1 MLESRHMRLQ
11 TCSTAKPW
19 LTTLLILVGTSSQQQ
34 SSTLAQ
40 TTLAQTTTGK
50 PSAVTGCV
58 AIERSLPPVGLEIAS
73 EQSTKWMSQLRTL
86 EKQTAALESEFK
98 NDVEVLLKACRM
110 AIEFQELYVEKDFAK
125 VDRLLELAESRLKE
139 IAAGNAPWSRG
150 SGRQVRGFR
159 SQVDGS
165 VQPVGLIL
173 PDNWQRVAEP
183 LPLYVWL
190 HGRGDKS
197 TDLHFICE
205 RLDKDGQITPQAA
218 IVVHPFGRQCIG
230 YKSAG
235 ETDVMEAIDFVCANY
250 PVDQRRI
257 VLMGFSMG
265 GAGVWHL
272 AAHYGQRFVAASA
285 GAGFAETARYQNLKP
300 EQFPVKYEQILWSIY
315 DVPGYT
321 QNLFNLPFVAYSGEL
336 DKQIQAARVM
346 EEAFAAEGR
355 QLPHLIG
362 PGMGHKYHPDT
373 LAELMQRM
381 ADAAKQGQPTQPTE
395 LFVQTKHPRYSQ
407 RSWLTIDGPIEQY
420 ADTRATANFVDN
432 LWIIK
437 TKNVARLIIDASIGN
452 APTGNVKLDDT
463 SLAINS
469 TGKTWLQRY
478 GQEGWK
484 RVEQFTQMRKAPGL
498 SGPIDDAF
506 IDPFLVVMPS
516 GSSSHER
523 VNQWVRCESQN
534 LAQRWQMLFRGSLR
548 TKLDQDVTAEDMAN
562 YHLVLWGDPQSNS
575 VLRKI
580 MQKEETASSLVWS
593 NDQLSV
599 GPKKYAS
606 ANHVLLAIRPNPLA
620 PGKYAVMNSGPT
632 FRQAHDRTNS
642 LQNPHLPDWAVI
654 SLDEPPSADK
664 PGKVQAAGFFSDA
677 WVFDPQLTW

>member
-1 MLESRHMRLQ
+1 MLESRHMKLR
-11 TCSTAKPW
+11 TCSTTTPW
-19 LTTLLILVGTSSQQQ
+19 LTALLILIGIISQQQ
-34 SSTLAQ
+34 PAIV
-40 TTLAQTTTGK
+40 AQTTTVD
-50 PSAVTGCV
+50 PATDLSCLV
-58 AIERSLPPVGLEIAS
+58 IERSLPPLGLEIAA
-73 EQSTKWMSQLRTL
+73 EQSTKWMSRLRSL
-86 EKQTAALESEFK
+86 EQQAKALESEFK

-110 AIEFQELYVEKDFAK
+110 AIEFQELYVAKDFAK
-125 VDRLLELAESRLKE
+125 VDRVLELAETRLAE
-139 IAAGNAPWSRG
+139 IAAGQASWSRG
-150 SGRQVRGFR
+150 SGRQLRGFR

-173 PDNWQRVAEP
+173 PDNWQRATEP

-205 RLDKDGQITPQAA
+205 RLDKDGQITPQGA
-218 IVVHPFGRQCIG
+218 IVVHPFGRQCVG

-235 ETDVMEAIDFVCANY
+235 ETDVMEAIDFVSANY

-346 EEAFAAEGR
+346 EEAFATEGR

-381 ADAAKQGQPTQPTE
+381 ADAAKLGQPAQPTE

-420 ADTRATANFVDN
+420 ADTRARATLVDN
-432 LWIIK
+432 QWTIK
-437 TKNVARLIIDASIGN
+437 TKNVARLIIDASKGS
-452 APTGNVKLDDT
+452 APQRNVKIDDT
-463 SLAINS
+463 SLNINS
-469 TGKTWLQRY
+469 TGKTWLERS

-484 RVEQFTQMRKAPGL
+484 SVDQFVQKRKAPGL

-516 GSSSHER
+516 GRSPHER

-534 LAQRWQMLFRGSLR
+534 LSQRWQMLFRGSLR
-548 TKLDQDVTAEDMAN
+548 TKLDKDVTADDMAK
-562 YHLVLWGDPQSNS
+562 YHLLLWGDPLSNS
-575 VLRKI
+575 VMRRI
-580 MQKEETASSLVWS
+580 IQKEKEDVESSIAWTT
-593 NDQLSV
+593 DQLTV
-599 GPKKYAS
+599 GPQKFDA

-620 PGKYAVMNSGPT
+620 PSKYAVMNSGPT

-654 SLDEPPSADK
+654 SLDEAPSAIR
-664 PGKVQAAGFFSDA
+664 PGKVQAAGFFSDT
-677 WVFDPQLTW
+677 WVFDPNMSW